1 MTSIRTLTRRH
12 ELDLRR
18 FRSELRTSD
27 SSDWVESDVPVTQ
40 KTVPKLPAFG
50 PVRSTTSPHANLTF
64 VGQVASQAAHCH
76 DPELDG
82 FVVTI
87 SVAAHHRALGTRL
100 PVDEGDAAAWVR
112 AALGDEWSSHVF
124 TAGALST
131 TTDARDTKRI
141 QLTTRFYYV
150 FLGSDGKPQSEPQSM
165 SVPLTALY

>member
-12 ELDLRR
+12 EFDLRR

-27 SSDWVESDVPVTQ
+27 SSDWVDSVVPVTK
-40 KTVPKLPAFG
+40 KTAPKLPGLG
-50 PVRSTTSPHANLTF
+50 PVRSTTNPHASLTF

-87 SVAAHHRALGTRL
+87 SVAAHHRLLGTRL
-100 PVDEGDAAAWVR
+100 PVDEDDAAAWVR

-131 TTDARDTKRI
+131 TTNAPGTESI

-150 FLGSDGKPQSEPQSM
+150 FLDSDGKPQGEPQPM
-165 SVPLTALY
+165 SVPLTAIT